1 MRGLPD
7 KTPGV
12 MATENH
18 NPTAEERDERIGPF
32 DVDPVEA
39 LAAILNV
46 NPKSEPVT
54 VNGGSIDQH

>member
-1 MRGLPD
+1 MPPE
-7 KTPGV
+7 K
-12 MATENH
+12 H

-54 VNGGSIDQH
+54 VNGGAIDQH